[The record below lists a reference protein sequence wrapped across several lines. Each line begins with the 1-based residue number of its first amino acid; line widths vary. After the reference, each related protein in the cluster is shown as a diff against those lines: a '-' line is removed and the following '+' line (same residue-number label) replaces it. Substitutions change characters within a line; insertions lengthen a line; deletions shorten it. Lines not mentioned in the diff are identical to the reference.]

1 MDLAWVLLIRI
12 RSLLLFLCSQLCFLF
27 LFFRILHTLLI
38 FLLVGFLFLCVLCF
52 SFSQGD
58 EDVAIFKEGGT
69 CDRVLPQPRDLP

>member
-27 LFFRILHTLLI
+27 LFFRTLHTLLI

-52 SFSQGD
+52 SFLQGD
-58 EDVAIFKEGGT
+58 EDVAILEGGT
-69 CDRVLPQPRDLP
+69 CDRVILPRPRDLW

>member
-27 LFFRILHTLLI
+27 LFHILHTLLI

-58 EDVAIFKEGGT
+58 EDVTILEGGT
-69 CDRVLPQPRDLP
+69 CDRVILPRPRDLW